1 MLLLNLI
8 SKLKGESPNKDE
20 DTINFTA
27 AEGVAI
33 GIDLGTTY
41 SCAAAVM
48 GETLTI
54 ISSESGQYAIP
65 SVIYFSEDGKEV
77 RVGEDAK
84 RTFDPKRSIHMIKR
98 FMGRE
103 YDAPATQKDVKMV
116 TYDVRKSTKQGSV
129 GQCEVHIPSTA
140 EPSGVRVVTPEL
152 LSGMILMKLKTL
164 AEEQLGME
172 VTSANITVPAYFGDR
187 ERRATIKAGEL
198 AGLKVKKVLNEPT
211 AASIAFGVKSKGDE
225 EVVPLIFDLGG
236 GTFDISVLTIE
247 SDVFE
252 TLATEGDAQLG
263 GADWDHVLA
272 LEMVDDHFKK
282 TGKKIEKDSE
292 EFRVLTQEAEKL
304 KRSLSVLH
312 DADLQLSLG
321 EHDINFSITRAHFE
335 HITRH
340 LMSKCVL
347 LLKKALRNRSV
358 PQIDQV
364 VLVGGSTRMPAIA
377 EMILKETHIEPLYN
391 VVNPDIAV
399 AAGAAYQIAAVTGQA
414 TKSVVLL
421 DVTPLGLGIETV
433 NGILANIIEKDAAV
447 PTRKTKKFTTAAD
460 NQTSVTIKVFESD
473 RTRTTD
479 LRAMDKFDLVGLPAK
494 PKGEVQVD
502 VTFEMNTDGVL
513 VVTAECAEANV
524 KKSIQVK
531 GALSMTDEQIAE
543 ARADAEKYFE
553 ADKKYS
559 EFVQAKQNVEAFLSQ
574 VRKQISEDA
583 VKQALGDDHETLE
596 DLVKKYTRWLE
607 SESSEDAET
616 YEEKFKEIQAEIS
629 PLLAKTY
636 GAGAGGADGEQ
647 AYDEANEYDL

>member
-1 MLLLNLI
+1 MLLLNLL
-8 SKLKGESPNKDE
+8 SKLKGEAPNKNE
-20 DTINFTA
+20 TIPNA
-27 AEGVAI
+27 GAEGVAI

-65 SVIYFSEDGKEV
+65 SVIYFSEDGKEI
-77 RVGEDAK
+77 RIGEDAK

-103 YDAPATQKDVKMV
+103 YDAPATQKDIKMV

-129 GQCEVHIPSTA
+129 GHCEVHIPSTS

-152 LSGMILMKLKTL
+152 LSAMILRRLKTL
-164 AEEQLGME
+164 AEDQLGME
-172 VTSANITVPAYFGDR
+172 VTSANITVPAYFGDK

-198 AGLKVKKVLNEPT
+198 AELKVKKVLNEPT

-225 EVVPLIFDLGG
+225 EIVPLIFDLGG

-272 LEMVDDHFKK
+272 TEIVEDHYKK
-282 TGKKIEKDSE
+282 TGKRIDKDSE
-292 EFRVLTQEAEKL
+292 EFRVLTQEAEKI
-304 KRSLSVLH
+304 KRALSLNVNASLE
-312 DADLQLSLG
+312 LSLG
-321 EHDINFSITRAHFE
+321 EHEIQFEITRAQFE
-335 HITRH
+335 HLTKH
-340 LMSKCVL
+340 LMAKCIA

-358 PQIDQV
+358 PQIDEV

-377 EMILKETHIEPLYN
+377 DMIRKETQIEPRFN
-391 VVNPDIAV
+391 VVNPDIAI

-460 NQTSVTIKVFESD
+460 GQTSVTIKVFESD
-473 RTRTTD
+473 RTRTAD
-479 LRAMDKFDLVGLPAK
+479 LRAMDKFDLVGLPSK

-513 VVTAECAEANV
+513 VVTAECAEANI

-543 ARADAEKYFE
+543 AKADAEKYFE

-559 EFVQAKQNVEAFLSQ
+559 EYVQAKQNIDSFLNQ
-574 VRKQISEDA
+574 VTKQISEDA
-583 VKQALGDDHETLE
+583 VKQALGDDLETLQE
-596 DLVKKYTRWLE
+596 LVKKHTRWLE
-607 SESSEDAET
+607 TESSEEAET
-616 YEEKFKEIQAEIS
+616 YEEKFKEIQSEIS

-647 AYDEANEYDL
+647 AYEGGDEYDL